1 MEDILKKLELA
12 RKNLEI
18 LNKISPSNTNS
29 SSIKTQSLD
38 NNNINIKAASEN
50 LSQLSSLSGTD
61 GFQQINIS
69 NNKIPESWSPQLNIP
84 LEAPTNIFVQPENIN
99 INKENI
105 QTSYKEINVQSAE
118 ENVDNLAAL
127 SGTYEFQTLQIVGNT
142 IPQSWCPEVVSTT
155 STTGSGL
162 LSDLIIDTD
171 PVQKF
176 GLGNMSLQNSD
187 DVNITGGKISVDG
200 FFNTGV
206 VLSGNSFSTG
216 EISIRSP
223 LINFKNTG
231 STNVFLVP
239 TGYIFLINTM
249 EIVTLEIDS
258 LIKSPKISFG
268 NTTSQEEYCRSIVSQ
283 SNSVG
288 SRHIIKSPQ
297 NGIQENTII
306 NMSVLESSDSS
317 VHNGFGIIRG
327 SLIKIN

>member
-1 MEDILKKLELA
+1 MEDILKKLEIA

-18 LNKISPSNTNS
+18 LNKISPSNPNS
-29 SSIKTQSLD
+29 SSVKTQSLD
-38 NNNINIKAASEN
+38 NENKINIKISSEN
-50 LSQLSSLSGTD
+50 LSQLSSLSGSAD
-61 GFQQINIS
+61 LQQIKIS
-69 NNKIPESWSPQLNIP
+69 ENKIPESWSPQLNTP
-84 LEAPTNIFVQPENIN
+84 PEPSTNLFVQPQNIN
-99 INKENI
+99 IQNSNV
-105 QTSYKEINVQSAE
+105 QTSYKELNVQSSE
-118 ENVDNLAAL
+118 ENLDNLAAL

-155 STTGSGL
+155 STGSGL
-162 LSDLIIDTD
+162 LSDLVIDVD

-200 FFNTGV
+200 FFNTGLI
-206 VLSGNSFSTG
+206 LSNNSFSTG

-223 LINFKNTG
+223 LINFKNI
-231 STNVFLVP
+231 SNTNVFIVP

-249 EIVTLEIDS
+249 EIITLEIES
-258 LIKSPKISFG
+258 LIKSPKVSFG
-268 NTTSQEEYCRSIVSQ
+268 NTNSQNEYCGPVVSQ
-283 SNSVG
+283 SNNIG

-306 NMSVLESSDSS
+306 TINVLESSDSN

-327 SLIKIN
+327 SLIKTN